1 MSASSTTHGRRRY
14 LDRRPNRGWRERS
27 LVNGTLPCTVDGCG
41 YRREALGRHCGK
53 HRKHLERTGHP
64 AVARSIPIATWK
76 PLVELAASFVAEQ
89 LAAQPPHPS
98 IAAAVRWCDDELAL
112 ARNRHNAPRSSRR
125 GPDAVDYAA
134 RLRRVSGRG
143 LDGRELLARLIAA
156 YLTDDRGHDARP
168 VIRTDSHF
176 AHQAARLLLHRALIG
191 CLPWKRVRPSGPPA
205 PHLDNYHDPLV
216 GVRRHAFARINGAIG
231 VVAIASADE
240 LRRRLST
247 STITTTDTT
256 GTP

>member
-1 MSASSTTHGRRRY
+1 
-14 LDRRPNRGWRERS
+14 
-27 LVNGTLPCTVDGCG
+27 LPCSVDGCG
-41 YRREALGRHCGK
+41 FRREALGRYCNQ
-53 HRKHLERTGHP
+53 HRKRLERTGHP
-64 AVARSIPIATWK
+64 AVARSIPVAAWK

-89 LAAQPPHPS
+89 LATQLPHPS

-112 ARNRHNAPRSSRR
+112 ARKRFNAPRRRDR

-156 YLTDDRGHDARP
+156 NLADDRGHEARP
-168 VIRTDSHF
+168 QIKSDSHF
-176 AHQAARLLLHRALIG
+176 MNQAARLLLHRALIG
-191 CLPWKRVRPSGPPA
+191 RLPWTRVRPTSPPA
-205 PHLDNYHDPLV
+205 PHLNSYNDPLV
-216 GVRRHAFARINGAIG
+216 GVRRHAFTRINGAIG

-247 STITTTDTT
+247 PTTTTATKDQ
-256 GTP
+256 PS